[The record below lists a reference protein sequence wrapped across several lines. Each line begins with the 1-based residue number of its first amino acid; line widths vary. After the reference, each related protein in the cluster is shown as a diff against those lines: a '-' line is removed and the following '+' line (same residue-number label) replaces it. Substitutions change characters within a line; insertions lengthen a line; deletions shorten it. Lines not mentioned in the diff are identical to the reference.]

1 MPNKFIQRLNKSI
14 ELSIHRRIIELK
26 TDPKNDK
33 IKGKSDEEIYRI
45 AKEDIITKE
54 IEKDMKNVLLNLIT
68 NIIQL
73 EIDKKNGVNVIDKNK
88 VDCITFFLKYM
99 TLSEANQIYNELKGD
114 KINFKLEKEPVETI
128 SSDTIYNPMD
138 RRDYVKVIEI
148 NGKKLEKPL
157 YFYKS
162 TGTSRANPF
171 DDPPKNIWFPSGD
184 KLFDINL
191 FTNKLRINKL
201 EDEYMAEPD
210 KIIREYESLSK
221 FKRFIN
227 ENNAFISKC
236 LREIDANG
244 KIAEYLGKPF
254 QIRN

>member
-1 MPNKFIQRLNKSI
+1 MPNKFIQKLNKSI

-26 TDPKNDK
+26 TKKNDR

-45 AKEDIITKE
+45 AKEDIIKKE
-54 IEKDMKNVLLNLIT
+54 VEKDMKNVLLNLIT

-73 EIDKKNGVNVIDKNK
+73 EINKANGVNVIDKNK
-88 VDCITFFLKYM
+88 VDCITIFLKYM
-99 TLSEANQIYNELKGD
+99 TLSEAKKIYSDLGSN
-114 KINFKLEKEPVETI
+114 KINFTLEKEPAETI
-128 SSDTIYNPMD
+128 SSNTIYNPID
-138 RRDYVKVIEI
+138 KRDYVKVIEI
-148 NGKKLEKPL
+148 DGKKLEKPL

-201 EDEYMAEPD
+201 EDEYMEKPD
-210 KIIREYESLSK
+210 KIIKEYESLLK
-221 FKRFIN
+221 FKRFVN
-227 ENNAFISKC
+227 ENNAIISKR
-236 LREIDANG
+236 LREIEANG
-244 KIAEYLGKPF
+244 QIAEYLGKPF
-254 QIRN
+254 QIKN

>member
-1 MPNKFIQRLNKSI
+1 MPNKFIQKLNKNI
-14 ELSIHRRIIELK
+14 ELSIHKRIIELK
-26 TDPKNDK
+26 TDYR

-45 AKEDIITKE
+45 AKEDIIKKE
-54 IEKDMKNVLLNLIT
+54 VEKDMKNVLLNLIT

-73 EIDKKNGVNVIDKNK
+73 EINKANGVNVIDKNK

-99 TLSEANQIYNELKGD
+99 TLSEAKQIYREINGD

-128 SSDTIYNPMD
+128 SSNTIYNPID

-148 NGKKLEKPL
+148 EIDGKKLEKPL

-201 EDEYMAEPD
+201 EDEYMEKPD
-210 KIIREYESLSK
+210 KIIKEYESLLK
-221 FKRFIN
+221 FKRFVN
-227 ENNAFISKC
+227 EINAFISKR
-236 LREIDANG
+236 LREIEANG
-244 KIAEYLGKPF
+244 QIAEYLGKPF
-254 QIRN
+254 QIKN

>member
-1 MPNKFIQRLNKSI
+1 
-14 ELSIHRRIIELK
+14 
-26 TDPKNDK
+26 
-33 IKGKSDEEIYRI
+33 
-45 AKEDIITKE
+45 
-54 IEKDMKNVLLNLIT
+54 
-68 NIIQL
+68 
-73 EIDKKNGVNVIDKNK
+73 
-88 VDCITFFLKYM
+88 M
-99 TLSEANQIYNELKGD
+99 TLSEAKQIYSEINGEINGD

-128 SSDTIYNPMD
+128 SSNTIYNPID
-138 RRDYVKVIEI
+138 KRDYVKVIEI
-148 NGKKLEKPL
+148 EIDGKKLKKSL

-201 EDEYMAEPD
+201 EDEYMEKPD
-210 KIIREYESLSK
+210 KIIKEYESLLK
-221 FKRFIN
+221 FKRFVN
-227 ENNAFISKC
+227 EINAFISKR
-236 LREIDANG
+236 LREIEANG